1 MRAKERFYPV
11 CRVSSPALRSFSLL
25 ASGFS
30 ARATLVAAILAEGN
44 IGTGAGEGGANR
56 DEHFPSP
63 SFPRVALGRRV
74 PLVRWLLGIADVGGG
89 PAAPSQALEDI

>member
-11 CRVSSPALRSFSLL
+11 RRVPSPALRSFSLL

-30 ARATLVAAILAEGN
+30 ARATLLAAILAEGN

-56 DEHFPSP
+56 DAQFPSL

-74 PLVRWLLGIADVGGG
+74 PLVRWLPGIADGGG
-89 PAAPSQALEDI
+89 DPAAPSQALEDI